1 MSPVPDESRKKS
13 ALKSSA
19 ANKANRGDPS
29 SKRVRFD
36 ESVNKK
42 VGEQDYRD
50 VRHNPITKHL
60 TIAIFYVELS
70 HFPMEISL
78 QAFTQPL
85 ILFNPKKDSSIGQ
98 MHVVPSISGLVSPVP
113 SLHFQVHEPPPTT
126 TTKGCAI
133 RTASADSFEERRS
146 SAVKERSR
154 LLSFFSLN
162 NKTYPLDEDTPGLD
176 LNDDEIW
183 YLDDQSKR
191 QQKQVVKLR
200 RSKGFNG
207 DLDRIDVASPQM
219 ILSEHERRH
228 SLVIKHWLRSWQNGN
243 KDENRRLLPDSS
255 NGVHIIDGVSH
266 RYYLGIIDFFTTY
279 SFRQKSGR
287 LLKSLLYCS
296 TNHSSAPP
304 EEYANRFLEFFDEH
318 LT

>member
-1 MSPVPDESRKKS
+1 
-13 ALKSSA
+13 
-19 ANKANRGDPS
+19 
-29 SKRVRFD
+29 
-36 ESVNKK
+36 
-42 VGEQDYRD
+42 
-50 VRHNPITKHL
+50 
-60 TIAIFYVELS
+60 
-70 HFPMEISL
+70 
-78 QAFTQPL
+78 
-85 ILFNPKKDSSIGQ
+85 

-126 TTKGCAI
+126 TTTSSSTKGCGAI

-162 NKTYPLDEDTPGLD
+162 NKTYPLDEDTPAGLD